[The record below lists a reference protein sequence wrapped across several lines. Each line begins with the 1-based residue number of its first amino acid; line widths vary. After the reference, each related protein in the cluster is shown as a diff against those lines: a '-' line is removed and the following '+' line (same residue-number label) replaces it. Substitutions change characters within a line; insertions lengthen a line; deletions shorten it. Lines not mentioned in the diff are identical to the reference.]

1 MGLTVLE
8 LEVANPA
15 TPDVAEKV
23 EFLIDS
29 GAIYSVVPAPVL
41 ERLGIRP
48 LMQQEFRLADGSKI
62 VRKKGAAIFRRAERV
77 GGADVIF
84 GEEGDSPLLG
94 ALTLGALGL
103 SLDPLRRELR
113 PLPMILAAEAGSWQG
128 TKDKGPRTTDQLCQN
143 YPFVISISKVSGSSC
158 ASTSTCLLT
167 TPAT

>member
-15 TPDVAEKV
+15 TPEVGEKV

-29 GAIYSVVPAPVL
+29 GAIYSVVPAPIL

-48 LMQQEFRLADGSKI
+48 LVEQTFRLADGSKI
-62 VRKKGAAIFRRAERV
+62 VRRKGGAVFRHGERV
-77 GGADVIF
+77 GVADVIF
-84 GEEGDSPLLG
+84 GEEGDSTLLG
-94 ALTLGALGL
+94 AFTLEALGL

-113 PLPMILAAEAGSWQG
+113 PLPMILAAEVGSWQG
-128 TKDKGPRTTDQLCQN
+128 TKDNGLRLWLN
-143 YPFVISISKVSGSSC
+143 YPFVISISKANGSSC